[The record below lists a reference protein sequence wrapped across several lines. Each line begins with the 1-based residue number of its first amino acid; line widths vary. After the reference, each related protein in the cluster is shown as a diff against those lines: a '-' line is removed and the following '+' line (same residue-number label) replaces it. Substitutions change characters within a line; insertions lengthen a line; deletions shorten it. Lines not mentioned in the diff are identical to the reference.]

1 MWKKTSP
8 SRISAI
14 GKSRATGWTRAEY
27 ERPVSLRSSRSW
39 MPARKSWASR
49 IIGLRLVRAMAVS
62 TSISTLASEPCTIST
77 STGSALAPASDVRG
91 PNGNCVGARRLMTRS
106 S

>member
-1 MWKKTSP
+1 M
-8 SRISAI
+8 
-14 GKSRATGWTRAEY
+14 
-27 ERPVSLRSSRSW
+27 SLRSSRSW

-77 STGSALAPASDVRG
+77 RTGSALAPASAVRV
-91 PNGNCVGARRLMTRS
+91 PNGNWVGARRLSPSAAADEVPVVTTPVELVHIRCS
-106 S
+106 PQRCG